1 MDVFRVTEPGPR
13 TTVQD
18 QGRYGYQ
25 QYGVPVSGSLDDFS
39 SVVANLLVGNPET
52 AAVLEMTFRGP
63 SLEVISEAQVAVAG
77 AEMII
82 RLNDEPRP
90 NWAAFRVRPG
100 DALRFK
106 AAASGL
112 RAYLAVSGGIDVPEI
127 MGSRSTYTAARLGG
141 HQGRALVKGDVL
153 RRGQRES
160 PVQERRL
167 PEEMIPDFGREVLL
181 RAMPGP
187 QDHFF
192 EEGLRVFF
200 NSEFKVSSKADRMGY
215 RLEGPPVLLKEGAPQ
230 SIISEP
236 SLPGGVQV
244 PADSQPIILLKEQTV
259 GGYAKIAT
267 VVSPDLNRVAQ
278 ARPGDKVRFQE
289 VDIATARKL
298 HLQAR
303 QRLQQIKES
312 LLA

>member
-1 MDVFRVTEPGPR
+1 MDVFRVIEPGPL

-25 QYGVPVSGSLDDFS
+25 QYGVPLSGSLDDFS
-39 SVVANLLVGNPET
+39 SVAANLLVGNPAT

-82 RLNDEPRP
+82 RLNDESRP

-100 DALRFK
+100 DRLRLK
-106 AAASGL
+106 AAAKGL

-127 MGSRSTYTAARLGG
+127 MGSRSTYVAAKLGG
-141 HQGRALVKGDVL
+141 HEGRALVKGDVL
-153 RRGQRES
+153 RRGQGES

-167 PEEMIPDFGREVLL
+167 PKEMIPDFGREVLL

-200 NSEFKVSSKADRMGY
+200 GSEFKVSTKADRMGY
-215 RLEGPPVLLKEGAPQ
+215 RLEGPPVLLRNGAPQ

-236 SLPGGVQV
+236 SLPGGVQI
-244 PADSQPIILLKEQTV
+244 PADNQPIILLKEQTV

-289 VDIATARKL
+289 VDIATARKI

-303 QRLQQIKES
+303 QKLQQIKES
-312 LLA
+312 LLT